1 MQVHEAELVSDDD
14 EAKFCE
20 AGDVEE
26 SADSDQSYEYKVAA
40 NTEEGQTISKNQF
53 PVRVWGGSTKVWY
66 LNTPFI
72 PHMQPQTSG
81 KFLKFYV

>member
-26 SADSDQSYEYKVAA
+26 SADSDKSYEDKAAA
-40 NTEEGQTISKNQF
+40 NTVEGQRIPKNQF
-53 PVRVWGGSTKVWY
+53 PVRVWGMVW
-66 LNTPFI
+66 
-72 PHMQPQTSG
+72 
-81 KFLKFYV
+81 